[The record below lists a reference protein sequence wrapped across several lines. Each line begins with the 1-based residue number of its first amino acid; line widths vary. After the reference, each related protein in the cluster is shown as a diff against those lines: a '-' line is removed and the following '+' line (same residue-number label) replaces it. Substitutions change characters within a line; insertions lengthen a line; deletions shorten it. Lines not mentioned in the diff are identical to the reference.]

1 MRKFIERCLCQEV
14 LLSPQLLLLVLA
26 SKSVNYFFDRKDTC
40 GL

>member
-14 LLSPQLLLLVLA
+14 LLSLQLLLLVVA
-26 SKSVNYFFDRKDTC
+26 SKSVNYFFDHNDTC